1 MSTKD
6 ILRKYLDILEA
17 DDSAEKPATTDTSK
31 GIKPPAALVVP
42 PEAGSGSVEAVRDA
56 LKDYQAAKG
65 IEPADGK
72 PTAPTIA
79 ALLSDFGGLNSSDS
93 KKLQAGDEYADKVS
107 GEAEP
112 VAEGMDGMGA
122 SKQEQLTEKA
132 ALHLGYAHG
141 LMGHDIQCPHNV
153 GTSAHSHYCHGHNLG
168 LKECG
173 PSWKGGAGSD
183 F

>member
-1 MSTKD
+1 MSTQD
-6 ILRKYLDILEA
+6 ILRKYIDILE
-17 DDSAEKPATTDTSK
+17 SETPPATGGQSS
-31 GIKPPAALVVP
+31 GIKPPASIVVP
-42 PEAGSGSVEAVRDA
+42 PESGTGSVEAVVEA
-56 LKDYQAAKG
+56 LKDYQQAKG

-79 ALLSDFGGLNSSDS
+79 ALLSDFNGLSSAES
-93 KKLQAGDEYADKVS
+93 KKLQAGENFADKMSS
-107 GEAEP
+107 GAET

-141 LMGHDIQCPHNV
+141 LMGHDVQCPHNV
-153 GTSAHSHYCHGHNLG
+153 GTSAHSHYMHGHNLG
-168 LKECG
+168 NKEAG
-173 PSWKGGAGSD
+173 PSWKGGSHSD

>member
-6 ILRKYLDILEA
+6 ILRKYLDILESEQDSTSAPSA
-17 DDSAEKPATTDTSK
+17 DSSN
-31 GIKPPAALVVP
+31 GIKPPASLVVP
-42 PEAGSGSVEAVRDA
+42 PTAGKGSVEAVRDA
-56 LKDYQAAKG
+56 LKDYQDAKG

-79 ALLSDFGGLNSSDS
+79 ALLSDFGGLSSSDAQ
-93 KKLQAGDEYADKVS
+93 KVQAGDDFAEKTMGDK
-107 GEAEP
+107 EA
-112 VAEGMDGMGA
+112 VAEGADGMGA

-141 LMGHDIQCPHNV
+141 LMGHDVQCPHNV
-153 GTSAHSHYCHGHNLG
+153 GTSAHSHYMHGHNLG
-168 LKECG
+168 QKETG
-173 PSWKGGAGSD
+173 STWKGGSGSD